1 MRTRQQLSSCCDCLD
16 VFKWHYINK
25 RQRFFSLLCL
35 CGTGLCVSVRQV
47 FSEKMGLEAGWNC
60 HISLSEPTRG
70 AATATAG
77 GATTIDVSST
87 SPSTHNLS
95 KSMSDAGSKLS
106 ALHSGYSTDNSL
118 VAAAIARDVTGKV
131 HDSMLGRRR
140 YASSLCVR
148 ACAFTAAVM

>member
-1 MRTRQQLSSCCDCLD
+1 M
-16 VFKWHYINK
+16 
-25 RQRFFSLLCL
+25 
-35 CGTGLCVSVRQV
+35 RQV

-131 HDSMLGRRR
+131 RDSMLGRRR